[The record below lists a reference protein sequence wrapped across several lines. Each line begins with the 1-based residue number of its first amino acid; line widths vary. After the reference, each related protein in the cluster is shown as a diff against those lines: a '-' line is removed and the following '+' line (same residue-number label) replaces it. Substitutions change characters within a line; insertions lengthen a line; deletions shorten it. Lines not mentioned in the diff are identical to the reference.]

1 VIRKKTFIARSTT
14 GENHNCSLIK
24 IDLLARPLGLY
35 YFFNLNAL
43 QSCPVSSES
52 SEGDG
57 KDSKEDDDEKDL
69 STVSTSSIPSSHST
83 SSLSTWKSFP
93 ISCAVGDETAEEEA
107 YEELCYITFNVK
119 EVRAPLPFA

>member
-1 VIRKKTFIARSTT
+1 
-14 GENHNCSLIK
+14 
-24 IDLLARPLGLY
+24 
-35 YFFNLNAL
+35 LNAL

-119 EVRAPLPFA
+119 EVRPPLSFARSSFLFAVEISYIFCSVSVGVVQIFQHVLCS